1 MRCCLPGFCGK
12 ICSAVAASEVCSSRH
27 CATSSVPN
35 TVSIVAVILVASLRA
50 KIAEV
55 NTPSVRG
62 KLSGMLC
69 EDERASDEPAAAVR
83 VSDSGHDSRAMMP
96 NLFGMGGSRE
106 TVLEWH

>member
-1 MRCCLPGFCGK
+1 M
-12 ICSAVAASEVCSSRH
+12 AASEVCSSRH

-69 EDERASDEPAAAVR
+69 EDERASDEPAAAAVR
-83 VSDSGHDSRAMMP
+83 VCDSGHGTRAMTP
-96 NLFGMGGSRE
+96 NLFGVGGSRE